1 MNNESNNY
9 NVNELLQGKYAS
21 MESTLNGVG
30 IYKNKVR
37 LEIFGEEMIEKTVV
51 LSGKSCRAYLPP
63 TWLGHKVKIVR
74 ID

>member
-1 MNNESNNY
+1 MNNASNNY

-21 MESTLNGVG
+21 TESSQNSVG
-30 IYKNKVR
+30 IHYNKVR

-63 TWLGHKVKIVR
+63 IWLGHRVKIVR

>member
-9 NVNELLQGKYAS
+9 NVNKLLDGKDAFT
-21 MESTLNGVG
+21 ESTQNS
-30 IYKNKVR
+30 IDIHNNKVR

-51 LSGKSCRAYLPP
+51 LSGNSGRAYLPP
-63 TWLGHKVKIVR
+63 IWLGHKVKIVR